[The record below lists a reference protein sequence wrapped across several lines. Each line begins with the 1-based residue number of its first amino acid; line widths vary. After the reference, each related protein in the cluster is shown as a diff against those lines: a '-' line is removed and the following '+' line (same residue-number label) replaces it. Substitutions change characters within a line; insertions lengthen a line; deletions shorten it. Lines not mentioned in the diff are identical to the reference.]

1 MQWQS
6 LGVLRYAQSIIMLYG
21 NSNHW
26 PFYTYLLLVLESKLV
41 HITGCC
47 FGGLKN
53 IHFGRIFPRTF
64 VITHHECVC
73 VQGDGG
79 GGGGDVQGHV

>member
-1 MQWQS
+1 
-6 LGVLRYAQSIIMLYG
+6 MLCG

-26 PFYTYLLLVLESKLV
+26 PFYTHLLLVLESKLV

-53 IHFGRIFPRTF
+53 ISISVEYSLECLLSHIMN
-64 VITHHECVC
+64 VCVC
-73 VQGDGG
+73 VCGG

>member
-1 MQWQS
+1 
-6 LGVLRYAQSIIMLYG
+6 MLYG

-47 FGGLKN
+47 FLGLKN

-79 GGGGDVQGHV
+79 GDVQGHV